1 MKKNRFEKSV
11 IIVLLVC
18 TAAMI
23 IPLAGQER
31 NVERITQ
38 DIILQ
43 KANSQKD
50 PYTLM
55 YRIKLDEPGMIS
67 VLIRKPEGTFHL
79 RNNEALFRIMIGDHR
94 SYNPEK
100 MQIVRKYLKKSTK
113 FGHDRGLVDYSV
125 DNFELGNTGGEYIVY
140 VSSFHQ
146 RKAYPVTLIITYP
159 AKKNSEPKPVSL
171 KPVFKPVEVK
181 IMNEEDRE

>member
-1 MKKNRFEKSV
+1 MKKNRLKKTV
-11 IIVLLVC
+11 IFMLLIC
-18 TAAMI
+18 SAAMI
-23 IPLAGQER
+23 MPLAGQER
-31 NVERITQ
+31 NVEKITQ
-38 DIILQ
+38 DVILQ
-43 KANSQKD
+43 KANSQRD
-50 PYTLM
+50 LYTLM
-55 YRIKLDEPGMIS
+55 YRIKLDEPGIIS

-100 MQIVRKYLKKSTK
+100 MQIVRKYLKKANK

-159 AKKNSEPKPVSL
+159 VKKSGEPKTGSL

-181 IMNEEDRE
+181 IMNEED